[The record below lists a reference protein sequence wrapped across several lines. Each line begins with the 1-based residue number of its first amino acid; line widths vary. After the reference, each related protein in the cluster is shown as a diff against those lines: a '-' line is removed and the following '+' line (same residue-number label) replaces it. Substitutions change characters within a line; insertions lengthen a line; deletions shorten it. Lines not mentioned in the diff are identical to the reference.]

1 MKKQQYLTFLM
12 FLLIFSN
19 VRCQIAKEQL
29 KKYADFKELA
39 GQPLNTN
46 LGPVESVKM
55 VYDLKE
61 KKLYFISY
69 KYYRFHYG
77 FCSEYLGDRNK
88 LEAFNKLNYST
99 NPNRDYL
106 LGNVNMNAKT
116 NQYFMDLSVFD
127 KMPKESI
134 AAFYEHVKKKV
145 YFGEKLKLLLNTER
159 LLALEDSLKMEIPVM
174 KPSELYESKTFQ
186 AISKGMCT
194 GRLRFEDNLDSVPD
208 SRPLLP
214 EDIVVTHGTP
224 KYIPNVSAIILDEFQ
239 TPLSHLSILG
249 RNRKIPI
256 AVDLNLIRDTSFRK
270 LAGQWI
276 MLDVSDLDIWYK
288 STKPR
293 IPEVKNKRPV
303 SLKMDSTC
311 RTLVDLKDF
320 KTAGSDQ
327 IGNKAFHFGL
337 MSKVSETGGFKVPE
351 AAFAIPF
358 YFYLKHIDQPKIKQ
372 LIASLQKSENTSMDS
387 LKQVLEALQYEIRN
401 TPLDPDLAAA
411 IKTLLQKSHFTTFRF
426 RSSTNAEDAAG
437 FSGAGLYDS
446 KTVDLADSTKTI
458 EKAVLKVWASLWSF
472 EAFRERRLFNFL
484 DDNLAMGILVH
495 RSFPQEEANGVVITK
510 NLYRPDTYLDGMTI
524 NVQLGDVS
532 VVEPPQG
539 ISCDQLV
546 IVHELEESNFSR
558 IVEYLAN
565 SSLTSGKTVLSE
577 EEVKRLELAAKVIR
591 DYFWEKGL
599 HNKKIFSFDL
609 VLDIEFKFQ
618 GENRDLYIKQVRFYN
633 E

>member
-1 MKKQQYLTFLM
+1 MKKQQYLV
-12 FLLIFSN
+12 FLLFLLFFSIGH
-19 VRCQIAKEQL
+19 CQEAVKEI
-29 KKYADFKELA
+29 KKRIDFKELS
-39 GQPLNTN
+39 GPPLNTN
-46 LGPVESVKM
+46 LGSVESVKV

-61 KKLYFISY
+61 SKLYFISY
-69 KYYRFHYG
+69 KYYNFHYR
-77 FCSEYLGDRNK
+77 FCSEYLGDRNT

-106 LGNVNMNAKT
+106 LGNVNVNVKE
-116 NQYFMDLSVFD
+116 NQYFIDFSVFD
-127 KMPKESI
+127 KMSGEQI
-134 AAFYEHVKKKV
+134 VAFYEYVKKKV
-145 YFGEKLKLLLNTER
+145 FFGDKLKVLLNTER
-159 LLALEDSLKMEIPVM
+159 LLALEDSLKTEIPIM
-174 KPSELYESKTFQ
+174 KPSELYENKTYQ
-186 AISKGMCT
+186 VISKGMCN
-194 GRLRFEDNLDSVPD
+194 GRLRFEENLDSVPD

-214 EDIVVTHGTP
+214 EEIVVTHGTP

-256 AVDLNLIRDTSFRK
+256 AVDLKLVRDTAFRK
-270 LAGQWI
+270 LNGEWI
-276 MLDVSDLDIWYK
+276 ILDIANQDSWYK
-288 STKPR
+288 HTKPR
-293 IPEVKNKRPV
+293 VPEVKTKRLV
-303 SLKMDSTC
+303 ALKMDSTC
-311 RTLVDLKDF
+311 HTLVDLNDF
-320 KTAGSDQ
+320 KTARSNQ

-337 MSKVSETGGFKVPE
+337 MSKVSETGNFKVPE
-351 AAFAIPF
+351 SAFAIPF
-358 YFYLKHIDQPKIKQ
+358 YFYLKHIDAPKTRQ
-372 LIASLQKSENTSMDS
+372 LIASLQNSDKLPLDS
-387 LKQVLEALQYEIRN
+387 LKQVLKALQNEIRN
-401 TPLDPDLAAA
+401 TPLDPNLIQA
-411 IKTLLQKSHFTTFRF
+411 IKIQLHKSEFTTFRF

-446 KTVDLADSTKTI
+446 KTVDLNNSTKTI

-472 EAFRERRLFNFL
+472 EAFRERRLFNFS
-484 DDNLAMGILVH
+484 DENLAMGILVH

-510 NLYRPDTYLDGMTI
+510 NLYRPDTDLDEMTI

-539 ISCDQLV
+539 VNCDQLV
-546 IVHELEESNFSR
+546 IIHELEESNFSR

-565 SSLTSGKTVLSE
+565 STLTDGRTVLSE
-577 EEVKRLELAAKVIR
+577 LEVKRLELAAKVIR

-633 E
+633 D